1 MFNRAESRADS
12 AETVPRS
19 ARFRRRLRHGLLP
32 RSHTKV
38 SQKARSNRPMRST
51 PAGSCSTSAH
61 RMLGFQRSVQRLP
74 SSKRQERKEAS
85 PAGAFA
91 QWAKGH
97 MTARQKVRMTENWS
111 PTIPGP
117 QRTRPRTS
125 VPHARCIPGRRP
137 CRLRQPWRRGGAVN
151 ARALPSHSTRRARR
165 ATYLCP
171 HSQPRA
177 AWSPPPARL
186 LAAPRPGFKA
196 TCIACYARVRSGPKH
211 ARRASW
217 PASTIM
223 YRA

>member
-1 MFNRAESRADS
+1 
-12 AETVPRS
+12 
-19 ARFRRRLRHGLLP
+19 
-32 RSHTKV
+32 
-38 SQKARSNRPMRST
+38 MRST

-85 PAGAFA
+85 PAGACG

-117 QRTRPRTS
+117 QRTRTRTS

-165 ATYLCP
+165 IPLSALTTARGLEPSSSSTTGSATPWIQGHMHCL
-171 HSQPRA
+171 PRA
-177 AWSPPPARL
+177 RPIRPKIRSGA
-186 LAAPRPGFKA
+186 RPGL
-196 TCIACYARVRSGPKH
+196 H
-211 ARRASW
+211 
-217 PASTIM
+217 
-223 YRA
+223 